1 VVGVG
6 CWLAVA
12 GVDLAADTAPEEKTG
27 LKVGTKAPAFTLKD
41 QAGKERNLDE
51 FLKQGN
57 VALVFYRSAN
67 WWPFCQKQLVQLQAD
82 LKKIRA
88 TGTTVVAISYDAVE
102 LLTKFANKKQITFP
116 LLSDPESKT
125 IVAYG
130 LLNKEA
136 KGKTVGIPY
145 PGTFLI
151 DKDGAIR
158 AKLFLDGYRERHSI
172 NELLTVV
179 DLLGKK

>member
-1 VVGVG
+1 
-6 CWLAVA
+6 
-12 GVDLAADTAPEEKTG
+12 
-27 LKVGTKAPAFTLKD
+27 
-41 QAGKERNLDE
+41 
-51 FLKQGN
+51 
-57 VALVFYRSAN
+57 
-67 WWPFCQKQLVQLQAD
+67 
-82 LKKIRA
+82 
-88 TGTTVVAISYDAVE
+88 
-102 LLTKFANKKQITFP
+102 LTKFANKKQITFP